1 MPAVETLFSF
11 VNRWEC
17 DENEHLNVQ
26 YYFSRFEEAD
36 RQFRLLT
43 GLSDALAGP
52 RRCRHVRYHRE
63 LCVGHVLLM
72 TSYAAVDGPHMLT
85 IVHELRT
92 DDGALAATAIDG
104 YSAAEG
110 TVRELRRRFKPVE
123 LAMPEYAMPR
133 GLPAAVSAMKSTLDG
148 LIAGGAAIV
157 NRSTVTPRNL
167 GPEGRADDELAIGRF
182 TEAAPHVWNM
192 TPMTSSWLAERD
204 LGRVAV
210 EMKLAWLGP
219 LKAGDPIIV
228 VSAPIA
234 ASRSTFAFRHHLFE
248 TRASRL
254 AAVCETVALTMDLK
268 TRKAVPLP
276 DDIRKAILERTLS
289 S

>member
-36 RQFRLLT
+36 RQFRLIT

-52 RRCRHVRYHRE
+52 RRIRHVRYHRE
-63 LCVGHVLLM
+63 LRLGCVLALNSFV
-72 TSYAAVDGPHMLT
+72 AFDGPHILT
-85 IVHELRT
+85 VVHEMRT

-110 TVRELRRRFKPVE
+110 AVRELRRRFRPVE

-133 GLPAAVSAMKSTLDG
+133 GLAAGINTVKGTPESLLSS
-148 LIAGGAAIV
+148 GASIV
-157 NRSTVTPRNL
+157 NRSTVTARNL
-167 GPEGRADDELAIGRF
+167 GPDGRADDELAIARF
-182 TEAAPHVWNM
+182 SEASPHVWNM
-192 TPMTSSWLAERD
+192 TPMTSRWLAERD

-210 EMKLAWLGP
+210 EMKLAWIGP
-219 LKAGDPIIV
+219 LKVGDPMIV
-228 VSAPIA
+228 VSALIS
-234 ASRSTFAFRHHLFE
+234 ASRSTFVFRHHLFE

-254 AAVCETVALTMDLK
+254 AAICETVALAMDLK

-276 DDIRKAILERTLS
+276 EEVRKAILEHTLA
-289 S
+289 